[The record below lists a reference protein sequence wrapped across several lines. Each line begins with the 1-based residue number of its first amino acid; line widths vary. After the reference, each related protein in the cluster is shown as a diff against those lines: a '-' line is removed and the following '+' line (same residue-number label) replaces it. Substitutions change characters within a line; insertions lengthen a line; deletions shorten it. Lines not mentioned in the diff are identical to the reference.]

1 MINQIDLDKV
11 VDAANIVDVV
21 SDFIPLKQAGANFKG
36 LCPFHEDKNPSLSV
50 SPARNYFKCFVCGE
64 GGGPISFVM
73 KHEGASFPEA
83 VKFLAKKYGIKLD
96 ERVPTA
102 KEREEYMLKESM
114 FIANDEMSKVYH
126 KQLLL
131 NKEAQDY
138 AYSRWGKE
146 YCEEVGVGYCPWNE
160 HLVQKAGIKTE
171 IAKELKL
178 VNDYGN
184 DFFSGRI
191 TIPIRDRQHRILGFT
206 ARLLEEPKKKKPKD
220 GEKKKEPPKYIN
232 SAYSPIYKK
241 SASIFGIDTA
251 WREGVKTK
259 RFYLVEGAPD
269 CMRLHILGIYNTM
282 APLGTAWTEE
292 HLSMMKQV
300 ADHLCFLPDADLPKP
315 DEDFGPGIKAVMKSG
330 EMAIKIGFTV
340 TVKEIP
346 LSKKKIKDDPD
357 TYCTTIKKFQKL
369 KEVDFILWLANKTY
383 KKNWNTVQQKA
394 YIDKI
399 ASLLAVME
407 DDVAVDMYI
416 KELTKKVGTQQL
428 WKKAIA
434 KVQEKTSE
442 QEEKKK
448 VDKESEMFKQFGF
461 YIDDDKFYYSIS
473 DKGGTYTWS
482 NFIMTPLF
490 HIKDTMNPK
499 RIFLLENIFGHK
511 ELIEIKQEDL
521 VSLTK
526 FKQRVEGLGNY
537 IWKASERELT
547 KLKGFLYEKTE
558 TAVMIMQ
565 LGWKRQGFFAFGNG
579 IFYKGKFLK
588 VDDYGIVRI
597 EGIGNFYLPA
607 NSKIYRDDIKLFQ
620 FERQFVHLGHSS
632 ITLKEFTEQI
642 FCVFGNNGRVGF
654 MFLLATLFRDIV
666 TRTTRSFPILNL
678 FGPKGS
684 GKSELG
690 HTLMSF
696 FIIENVPP
704 NIQNSTLPALN
715 DTVAAVANALVHIDE
730 FKNCLDI
737 NKNEFLK
744 GLWDGTG
751 RTRMNM
757 DLDKKKETTAVD
769 AGIILSGQEMPT
781 ADIALF
787 SRLIFLSF
795 SSSTFSDDEKRN
807 FMELKKMRMQGM
819 THLTMELLNLRSYI
833 EADYP
838 AVYQRTMSEVSDL
851 LADVVIEDRIM
862 LNWVSPLAAFRTLEA
877 YLDMSLSYKQMLG
890 VCVDGIK
897 YQNAQCKQNNE
908 LAAFWNMV
916 QFLVSEGEIIEDGDY
931 RIEYLRHL
939 KTNEITYDWSET
951 TPVLFFQKSRIFM
964 LYKKHGRQI
973 GETLL
978 PEGSLKYYLTKSKE
992 YLGEKASVKYT
1003 VYHKGLV
1010 QYQKEGNTTKEAKT
1024 VQRSYCFNLKLLAE
1038 KYNINLEQENSH
1050 NRQNTS
1056 DDDNDEKQEQKN
1068 NEPKQEEFNFK

>member
-220 GEKKKEPPKYIN
+220 GVKKKEPPKYIN

-499 RIFLLENIFGHK
+499 RIFYWK
-511 ELIEIKQEDL
+511 T
-521 VSLTK
+521 SL
-526 FKQRVEGLGNY
+526 
-537 IWKASERELT
+537 
-547 KLKGFLYEKTE
+547 
-558 TAVMIMQ
+558 
-565 LGWKRQGFFAFGNG
+565 
-579 IFYKGKFLK
+579 
-588 VDDYGIVRI
+588 D
-597 EGIGNFYLPA
+597 
-607 NSKIYRDDIKLFQ
+607 
-620 FERQFVHLGHSS
+620 
-632 ITLKEFTEQI
+632 
-642 FCVFGNNGRVGF
+642 
-654 MFLLATLFRDIV
+654 
-666 TRTTRSFPILNL
+666 
-678 FGPKGS
+678 
-684 GKSELG
+684 
-690 HTLMSF
+690 
-696 FIIENVPP
+696 
-704 NIQNSTLPALN
+704 
-715 DTVAAVANALVHIDE
+715 
-730 FKNCLDI
+730 
-737 NKNEFLK
+737 
-744 GLWDGTG
+744 
-751 RTRMNM
+751 
-757 DLDKKKETTAVD
+757 
-769 AGIILSGQEMPT
+769 
-781 ADIALF
+781 
-787 SRLIFLSF
+787 
-795 SSSTFSDDEKRN
+795 
-807 FMELKKMRMQGM
+807 
-819 THLTMELLNLRSYI
+819 
-833 EADYP
+833 
-838 AVYQRTMSEVSDL
+838 
-851 LADVVIEDRIM
+851 
-862 LNWVSPLAAFRTLEA
+862 
-877 YLDMSLSYKQMLG
+877 
-890 VCVDGIK
+890 
-897 YQNAQCKQNNE
+897 
-908 LAAFWNMV
+908 
-916 QFLVSEGEIIEDGDY
+916 
-931 RIEYLRHL
+931 
-939 KTNEITYDWSET
+939 
-951 TPVLFFQKSRIFM
+951 
-964 LYKKHGRQI
+964 
-973 GETLL
+973 
-978 PEGSLKYYLTKSKE
+978 TKS
-992 YLGEKASVKYT
+992 
-1003 VYHKGLV
+1003 
-1010 QYQKEGNTTKEAKT
+1010 
-1024 VQRSYCFNLKLLAE
+1024 
-1038 KYNINLEQENSH
+1038 
-1050 NRQNTS
+1050 
-1056 DDDNDEKQEQKN
+1056 
-1068 NEPKQEEFNFK
+1068 

>member
-178 VNDYGN
+178 VNDYGY

-499 RIFLLENIFGHK
+499 RIFYWK
-511 ELIEIKQEDL
+511 T
-521 VSLTK
+521 SL
-526 FKQRVEGLGNY
+526 
-537 IWKASERELT
+537 
-547 KLKGFLYEKTE
+547 
-558 TAVMIMQ
+558 
-565 LGWKRQGFFAFGNG
+565 
-579 IFYKGKFLK
+579 
-588 VDDYGIVRI
+588 D
-597 EGIGNFYLPA
+597 
-607 NSKIYRDDIKLFQ
+607 
-620 FERQFVHLGHSS
+620 
-632 ITLKEFTEQI
+632 
-642 FCVFGNNGRVGF
+642 
-654 MFLLATLFRDIV
+654 
-666 TRTTRSFPILNL
+666 
-678 FGPKGS
+678 
-684 GKSELG
+684 
-690 HTLMSF
+690 
-696 FIIENVPP
+696 
-704 NIQNSTLPALN
+704 
-715 DTVAAVANALVHIDE
+715 
-730 FKNCLDI
+730 
-737 NKNEFLK
+737 
-744 GLWDGTG
+744 
-751 RTRMNM
+751 
-757 DLDKKKETTAVD
+757 
-769 AGIILSGQEMPT
+769 
-781 ADIALF
+781 
-787 SRLIFLSF
+787 
-795 SSSTFSDDEKRN
+795 
-807 FMELKKMRMQGM
+807 
-819 THLTMELLNLRSYI
+819 
-833 EADYP
+833 
-838 AVYQRTMSEVSDL
+838 
-851 LADVVIEDRIM
+851 
-862 LNWVSPLAAFRTLEA
+862 
-877 YLDMSLSYKQMLG
+877 
-890 VCVDGIK
+890 
-897 YQNAQCKQNNE
+897 
-908 LAAFWNMV
+908 
-916 QFLVSEGEIIEDGDY
+916 
-931 RIEYLRHL
+931 
-939 KTNEITYDWSET
+939 
-951 TPVLFFQKSRIFM
+951 
-964 LYKKHGRQI
+964 
-973 GETLL
+973 
-978 PEGSLKYYLTKSKE
+978 TKS
-992 YLGEKASVKYT
+992 
-1003 VYHKGLV
+1003 
-1010 QYQKEGNTTKEAKT
+1010 
-1024 VQRSYCFNLKLLAE
+1024 
-1038 KYNINLEQENSH
+1038 
-1050 NRQNTS
+1050 
-1056 DDDNDEKQEQKN
+1056 
-1068 NEPKQEEFNFK
+1068 